1 MQGMCPEEKGTRPST
16 AIESYAITGSN
27 LFHLNVTIQ
36 VIVEKKIQSVGT
48 KRWSGVD
55 DRINLNPP
63 KGLSGPLGCIHR
75 NKPPSNRMP
84 ADHQKGYKVEVSRR
98 DGVSYIRLGFW
109 FRPKKPIAP
118 SFEQMLQ
125 AGKVTELTARA
136 CQKIRLANGFKKSI
150 PSTPFMASFHRDAL
164 VNDPILVD
172 SSSGHIWRLAVL
184 HLDWSY
190 LSIGPV
196 HLWSHLGCCDPAG
209 REALGLSTHTS
220 YELWVSHL
228 ETLGSMWPK
237 SNSWW
242 VTYDATCIEA
252 YKHCKNPSVCL
263 NLWRPWRC
271 KNPTSS

>member
-16 AIESYAITGSN
+16 AIESYAITGAN

-136 CQKIRLANGFKKSI
+136 CQKIRLANGFKKKH
-150 PSTPFMASFHRDAL
+150 P
-164 VNDPILVD
+164 VNTFY
-172 SSSGHIWRLAVL
+172 GK
-184 HLDWSY
+184 
-190 LSIGPV
+190 LSQ
-196 HLWSHLGCCDPAG
+196 
-209 REALGLSTHTS
+209 
-220 YELWVSHL
+220 
-228 ETLGSMWPK
+228 
-237 SNSWW
+237 
-242 VTYDATCIEA
+242 
-252 YKHCKNPSVCL
+252 
-263 NLWRPWRC
+263 RC
-271 KNPTSS
+271 SCQ